1 MTNYQET
8 RVKLTNIQWNK
19 LKSAAKVK
27 TGTILKINKKDF
39 LDEELPPE
47 LFLTTRQIQTQ
58 YINVKEK

>member
-27 TGTILKINKKDF
+27 TGTILKINKTNF